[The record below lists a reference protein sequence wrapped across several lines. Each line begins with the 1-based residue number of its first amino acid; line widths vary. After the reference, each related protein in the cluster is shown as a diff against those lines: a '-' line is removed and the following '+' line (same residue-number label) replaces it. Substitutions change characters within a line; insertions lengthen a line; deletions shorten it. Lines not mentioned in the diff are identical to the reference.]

1 MKKLFLLD
9 AMALIYRAHFA
20 FQKTPRISSTGMNT
34 SAVFGFANTLLEV
47 LAKEKPTHIGVA
59 FDTPTPTF
67 RHIQFEAYKAQR
79 QAQPEDITIA
89 IPYIKRLCAAMNIPM
104 LIMPGYE
111 ADDVIGTIA
120 KRAARG
126 HDDMEIFM
134 MTPDKD
140 YGQLVEERIF
150 MYKPAYMGK
159 GVEVMGIT
167 EICERWGI
175 DDVMKVIDILG
186 LMGDASDN
194 IPGIPGIGEKTAQ
207 KLIEEYGSV
216 ENLIAN
222 VDKLKGKQQE
232 NVRNFAAQGILSKEL
247 ATIHCEVPV
256 TFDEEDLKISEVNKE
271 SLSLLL
277 DELEFRTLRRR
288 MLGEESGESGGRQS
302 VVSNQ
307 PPVQNSKLKAQSSA
321 GQMDMFSNLTPEKKL
336 DIFGSNTDNDVFNTN
351 IESQKSNIHTT
362 VHQYQLVDTPELRQS
377 LIHFMSLQ
385 DSICFDTETTNI
397 DAVEAELVG
406 MSFAYRA
413 GEGYY
418 VPVPANQVE
427 AQAIVNEFKEIFENE
442 KIEKIAQNIK
452 YDLMVLTHY
461 GVEMKGKTYDTMLAH
476 YIIEPEKRHGMD
488 ILAEDFLNYTPVSIE
503 EIIGKKGV
511 KQGNMRDA
519 DLEKVKEYAAEDAD
533 ITFQL
538 KDKLHPIL
546 AQNPSAI
553 QLFEEVEMP
562 LTQVLCDI
570 EMEGVKLDTNFLG
583 AMSKVLEKDMLEV
596 QTIIFELAGQEFNIN
611 SPKQLG
617 EILFDKLKLDPKAKK
632 TKTGQY
638 MTGED
643 ILSKLELQNHEIARK
658 ILDFRELQKLKS
670 TYVDALPLLI
680 SPRTGRIHT
689 SFNQAV
695 TSTGRLSST
704 NPNLQNIPIR
714 TPRGREIR
722 KAFIPKNDDFLILS
736 ADYSQI
742 ELRIMAAFAKDES
755 MIEAFNQGRDI
766 HATTAAKVFN
776 VSLDEVTSEMRRK
789 AKTVN
794 FGIIYGV
801 SAFGLAAQIGV
812 SRTEAKELIDNYW
825 KEFPSIKKYM
835 NDAVIIARENGYV
848 ETILGRRRYLR
859 DINSQNMV
867 ERGFAERN
875 AVNAPI
881 QGSAADMIKIAM
893 IKVNDFIK
901 QEKLQSRIILTVH
914 DELVFDVHKSELEL
928 MKTKVNELMINAIP
942 FPVKMETGIGVG
954 LNWLEAH

>member
-1 MKKLFLLD
+1 
-9 AMALIYRAHFA
+9 MALIYRAHFA
-20 FQKTPRISSTGMNT
+20 FQKTPRITSKGLNT
-34 SAVFGFANTLLEV
+34 SAVFGFTNTLLEV
-47 LAKEKPTHIGVA
+47 LTKEKPTHLGVA

-89 IPYIKRLCAAMNIPM
+89 IPYIKRLCTAMNIPM
-104 LIMPGYE
+104 LIMEGYE

-120 KRAARG
+120 KRAARE
-126 HDDMEIFM
+126 HEDMEIFM

-150 MYKPAYMGK
+150 MYKPAFMGK
-159 GVEVMGIT
+159 GVEILGVK

-175 DDVMKVIDILG
+175 QDVSQVVDTLG
-186 LMGDASDN
+186 LMGDSADN

-207 KLIEEYGSV
+207 KLIQEYGSL

-232 NVRNFAAQGILSKEL
+232 NVRNFAQQGLLSKEL

-256 TFDEEDLKISEVNKE
+256 TFDEEDLKVCEVNKE
-271 SLSLLL
+271 LLSPLL

-288 MLGEESGESGGRQS
+288 LLGEEAVVEQPTAIPEAKKATAAAKAKASSGQFDLFGSIVE
-302 VVSNQ
+302 
-307 PPVQNSKLKAQSSA
+307 
-321 GQMDMFSNLTPEKKL
+321 EKKL
-336 DIFGSNTDNDVFNTN
+336 ELFDETDTPAESNPKATID
-351 IESQKSNIHTT
+351 TT
-362 VHQYQLVDTPELRQS
+362 VHQYHLIDTPELRQS
-377 LIHFMSLQ
+377 LIHFLSLQ
-385 DSICFDTETTNI
+385 DEICFDTETTNV
-397 DAVEAELVG
+397 DAVEADLVG
-406 MSFAYRA
+406 LSFAYRA
-413 GEGYY
+413 GEAYY
-418 VPVPANQVE
+418 VPTPANREE
-427 AQAIVNEFKEIFENE
+427 AQAIVDEFKPIFANE
-442 KIEKIAQNIK
+442 KITKIAQNIK
-452 YDLMVLTHY
+452 YDLMVLAQY
-461 GVEMKGKTYDTMLAH
+461 GIEVKGKTYDTMLAH

-488 ILAEDFLNYTPVSIE
+488 ILAEDFLHYTPVSIDE
-503 EIIGKKGV
+503 LIGKKGA
-511 KQGNMRDA
+511 KQGNMRDVEF
-519 DLEKVKEYAAEDAD
+519 EKIKEYAAEDAD
-533 ITFQL
+533 ITLQL
-538 KDKLHPIL
+538 KGKLHPLL
-546 AQNPSAI
+546 AQNPSAVK
-553 QLFEEVEMP
+553 LLEEVEMP
-562 LTQVLCDI
+562 LTQVLSDI
-570 EMEGVKLDTNFLG
+570 EMEGVRLDIDFLKD
-583 AMSKVLEKDMLEV
+583 MSKTLEKDMLEV
-596 QTIIFELAGQEFNIN
+596 QTKVFELAGQEFNIG

-638 MTGED
+638 MTGEEV
-643 ILSKLELQNHEIARK
+643 LSKLESEHEIARK

-670 TYVDALPLLI
+670 TYVDALPLMI
-680 SPRTGRIHT
+680 SPRTGRVHT

-695 TSTGRLSST
+695 TATGRLSST

-714 TPRGREIR
+714 TARGREIR

-742 ELRIMAAFAKDES
+742 ELRIMAAVAKDES

-776 VSLDEVTSEMRRK
+776 VSLDEVTSDMRRK

-801 SAFGLAAQIGV
+801 SAFGLAQQIAI
-812 SRTEAKELIDNYW
+812 SRTEAKEIIDSYW
-825 KEFPSIKKYM
+825 REFPAIKRYM
-835 NDAVIIARENGYV
+835 DTAVIDARDKGYV

-859 DINSQNMV
+859 DINSNNMV

-881 QGSAADMIKIAM
+881 QGSAADMIKVAM

-928 MKTKVNELMINAIP
+928 MKTKVNELMVNAIP
-942 FPVKMETGIGVG
+942 FPVKMETGMGVG

>member
-20 FQKTPRISSTGMNT
+20 FQKTPRITSTGMNT

-126 HDDMEIFM
+126 HDDMEIYM

-175 DDVMKVIDILG
+175 DNVMKVIDILG

-271 SLSLLL
+271 SLSALL

-288 MLGEESGESGGRQS
+288 MLGEEVDNQQSSVNNQQKTQS
-302 VVSNQ
+302 VKPKSQ
-307 PPVQNSKLKAQSSA
+307 T
-321 GQMDMFSNLTPEKKL
+321 GQMDMFGSLSPEKQL
-336 DIFGSNTDNDVFNTN
+336 DLFDSSSETSISATEGLGVR
-351 IESQKSNIHTT
+351 SNIHTT
-362 VHQYQLVDTPELRQS
+362 IHQYHLIDTPELRQS

-413 GEGYY
+413 SEGYY
-418 VPVPANQVE
+418 VPVPANQSE
-427 AQAIVNEFKEIFENE
+427 AQAIVDEFKIIFEDE

-519 DLEKVKEYAAEDAD
+519 DIEKVKEYAAEDAD

-553 QLFEEVEMP
+553 KLFEDVEMP

-570 EMEGVKLDTNFLG
+570 EMEGVKLDIEFLA

-596 QTIIFELAGQEFNIN
+596 QTIIFGLAGQDFNIN

-617 EILFDKLKLDPKAKK
+617 EILFDKLQLDSKAKK

-680 SPRTGRIHT
+680 SPKTGRIHT

-704 NPNLQNIPIR
+704 NPNLQNIPVR

-776 VSLDEVTSEMRRK
+776 VSLDEVTSDMRRK

-942 FPVKMETGIGVG
+942 FPVKMETGMGVG

>member
-47 LAKEKPTHIGVA
+47 LSKEKPTHIGVA
-59 FDTPTPTF
+59 FDTPEPTF

-79 QAQPEDITIA
+79 EKQPEDITIA

-120 KRAARG
+120 KSAARE
-126 HDDMEIFM
+126 HEDMEIFM

-159 GVEVMGIT
+159 GVEVMGVK

-175 DDVMKVIDILG
+175 DDVLKVIDILG

-232 NVRNFAAQGILSKEL
+232 NVRNFAEQGLLSKEL
-247 ATIHCEVPV
+247 ATIHLSVPV
-256 TFDEEDLKISEVNKE
+256 DFDELDLQCSEVNKE
-271 SLSLLL
+271 LLSPLL

-288 MLGEESGESGGRQS
+288 MLGEEVSSGQS
-302 VVSNQ
+302 AVGSQ
-307 PPVQNSKLKAQSSA
+307 PTTQSSKPKA
-321 GQMDMFSNLTPEKKL
+321 NSFSGQIDMFASLAPEKQL
-336 DIFGSNTDNDVFNTN
+336 DIFSSGGEDEIHVS
-351 IESQKSNIHTT
+351 ESNIKKTIYTT
-362 VHQYQLVDTPELRQS
+362 VHQYHLIDTPELRQS

-385 DSICFDTETTNI
+385 DAICFDTETTNI

-418 VPVPANQVE
+418 VPVPKNQAE
-427 AQAIVNEFKEIFENE
+427 AQAIVDEFKVIFENE

-452 YDLMVLTHY
+452 YDLMVLTQY
-461 GVEMKGKTYDTMLAH
+461 GVEVKGKTYDTMLAH
-476 YIIEPEKRHGMD
+476 YLIEPEKRHGMD
-488 ILAEDFLNYTPVSIE
+488 ILAEDFLNYSPVSIE

-519 DLEKVKEYAAEDAD
+519 DIEKVKEYAAEDAD
-533 ITFQL
+533 ITLQL
-538 KDKLHPIL
+538 RDKLHPIL
-546 AQNPSAI
+546 AKNPSAI

-570 EMEGVKLDTNFLG
+570 EMEGVRLDVDFLA

-596 QTIIFELAGQEFNIN
+596 QTIIFGLAGQDFNIN

-670 TYVDALPLLI
+670 TYVDALPQLI
-680 SPRTGRIHT
+680 SPKTGRIHT

-695 TSTGRLSST
+695 TATGRLSST

-714 TPRGREIR
+714 TARGREIR

-801 SAFGLAAQIGV
+801 SAFGLAEQIGV

-835 NDAVIIARENGYV
+835 NDAVIIARDKGYV

-928 MKTKVNELMINAIP
+928 MKSKVNELMINAIP
-942 FPVKMETGIGVG
+942 FPVKMETGMGVG

>member
-617 EILFDKLKLDPKAKK
+617 EILFDK
-632 TKTGQY
+632 
-638 MTGED
+638 
-643 ILSKLELQNHEIARK
+643 I
-658 ILDFRELQKLKS
+658 
-670 TYVDALPLLI
+670 
-680 SPRTGRIHT
+680 GR
-689 SFNQAV
+689 
-695 TSTGRLSST
+695 
-704 NPNLQNIPIR
+704 
-714 TPRGREIR
+714 
-722 KAFIPKNDDFLILS
+722 
-736 ADYSQI
+736 
-742 ELRIMAAFAKDES
+742 
-755 MIEAFNQGRDI
+755 
-766 HATTAAKVFN
+766 
-776 VSLDEVTSEMRRK
+776 
-789 AKTVN
+789 
-794 FGIIYGV
+794 
-801 SAFGLAAQIGV
+801 
-812 SRTEAKELIDNYW
+812 
-825 KEFPSIKKYM
+825 
-835 NDAVIIARENGYV
+835 
-848 ETILGRRRYLR
+848 
-859 DINSQNMV
+859 
-867 ERGFAERN
+867 
-875 AVNAPI
+875 
-881 QGSAADMIKIAM
+881 
-893 IKVNDFIK
+893 
-901 QEKLQSRIILTVH
+901 
-914 DELVFDVHKSELEL
+914 
-928 MKTKVNELMINAIP
+928 
-942 FPVKMETGIGVG
+942 
-954 LNWLEAH
+954 AHV

>member
-47 LAKEKPTHIGVA
+47 LSKEKPTHIGVA
-59 FDTPTPTF
+59 FDTHEPTF

-79 QAQPEDITIA
+79 EKQPEDISIA
-89 IPYIKRLCAAMNIPM
+89 IPYIKRLCEAMNIPI
-104 LIMPGYE
+104 LVMPGYE
-111 ADDVIGTIA
+111 ADDIIGTIA

-126 HDDMEIFM
+126 HEDMEIFM

-167 EICERWGI
+167 QICERWGI

-247 ATIHCEVPV
+247 ATIMLEVPV
-256 TFDEEDLKISEVNKE
+256 DFHEESLRLSEVNKE
-271 SLSLLL
+271 LLSPLL

-288 MLGEESGESGGRQS
+288 LLGEDANSEQLS
-302 VVSNQ
+302 V
-307 PPVQNSKLKAQSSA
+307 NSKQVSTTTKKAVAPS
-321 GQMDMFSNLTPEKKL
+321 GQMDMFASAAPEKQL
-336 DIFGSNTDNDVFNTN
+336 DIFSANNEGDTQYPEQSAKNT
-351 IESQKSNIHTT
+351 IHTT
-362 VHQYQLVDTPELRQS
+362 VHQYHLINTPELRQS
-377 LIHFMSLQ
+377 LIHFLSLQ
-385 DSICFDTETTNI
+385 DAICFDTETTSV

-406 MSFAYRA
+406 MSFAYRK
-413 GEGYY
+413 GEAYY
-418 VPVPANQVE
+418 VPVPANQSE
-427 AQAIVNEFKEIFENE
+427 AQAIVDEFKPIFLNE

-452 YDLMVLTHY
+452 YDLMVLTQY
-461 GVEMKGKTYDTMLAH
+461 GVEVKGKTYDTMLAH

-488 ILAEDFLNYTPVSIE
+488 ILSEDFLNYTPVSIE

-519 DLEKVKEYAAEDAD
+519 DIEKVKEYAAEDAD
-533 ITFQL
+533 ITLQL
-538 KDKLHPIL
+538 RDKLHPML
-546 AQNPSAI
+546 AQNPSAV

-570 EMEGVKLDTNFLG
+570 EMEGVRLDIDFLA

-596 QTIIFELAGQEFNIN
+596 QIRVFELAGQEFNLS

-617 EILFDKLKLDPKAKK
+617 EILFDKLKLDSKAKK

-638 MTGED
+638 MTGEEV
-643 ILSKLELQNHEIARK
+643 LSKLESQHEIARK

-670 TYVDALPLLI
+670 TYVDALPQLI
-680 SPRTGRIHT
+680 SPKTGRIHT

-714 TPRGREIR
+714 TARGREIR

-801 SAFGLAAQIGV
+801 SAFGLAEQIGV

-835 NDAVIIARENGYV
+835 NDAVIIARDNGYV

-859 DINSQNMV
+859 DINSQNIV

-928 MKTKVNELMINAIP
+928 MKTKVNELMVNAIP
-942 FPVKMETGIGVG
+942 FPVKMETGMGVG
-954 LNWLEAH
+954 ANWLEAH